1 MNTQGKKTRTARAGP
16 PPLLM
21 DEDPL
26 LRILI
31 AKAATQGQPL
41 KTLAKELGVTYGRLA
56 QWRREKSA
64 MRSAH
69 RSVHVRAARYLGVPT
84 VLTLALAGV
93 VGLEDFIW
101 PESETL
107 EARLRRDIEEM
118 RHDPHVAP
126 FLPRSLAVAPP
137 DLKLFIAFLYRQLK
151 GVDAPEREQPWLSSL
166 HRAVVELTGLDT
178 ATAAGEFR
186 GVF

>member
-1 MNTQGKKTRTARAGP
+1 
-16 PPLLM
+16 
-21 DEDPL
+21 L
-26 LRILI
+26 LRILV
-31 AKAATQGQPL
+31 AKAATRGQPL

-56 QWRREKSA
+56 QWRRETSA

-69 RSVHVRAARYLGVPT
+69 RSVHVRAASYLGVPT

-118 RHDPHVAP
+118 RHDPHVAA
-126 FLPRSLAVAPP
+126 FLPATLATAP
-137 DLKLFIAFLYRQLK
+137 LELQLLIAFLYRQLK
-151 GVDAPEREQPWLSSL
+151 GIDALRREQPWQTDL
-166 HRAVVELTGLDT
+166 HRAVVELRGLDVGS
-178 ATAAGEFR
+178 ASEKPR